1 LNNLETKTETGSNQ
15 PVTAVAATDKPA
27 LKPWLKWGLIA
38 VGIIIVLVAIVLG
51 LSKRGTTDDKT
62 VTLNYWGLW
71 EDATT
76 MDGVISDFEAKNPG
90 IKIKYIR
97 NLRNDYRTRLDGR
110 LKRSGSGEMEGVDI
124 FRFHNTWVPML
135 KEHLDSVP
143 SETVTKVGL
152 ENDFLDV
159 YKKDLKENGQ
169 WLSIPIM
176 YDGLALFYN
185 KDLLEA
191 SKIEV
196 PNNWWA
202 LGEAA
207 KQLTVKDA
215 EGRVLVAGA
224 ALGLANA
231 NVDHWSDI
239 VGLMMK
245 QNQVDM
251 TKNLDT
257 NQTKI
262 EDVLKYYISFAKS
275 EENVWDEA
283 LPNSTNL
290 FAGGKLA
297 FYFAPSWR
305 VFDLQNLNPDLKY
318 GIAPVPQ
325 LAVLG
330 GVTSVS
336 DDTQLTDNHWAS
348 YWTEGV
354 NKLSQHKQEAWKFL
368 EYLSSPEV
376 LEKLYT
382 AQSQIRSF
390 GEIYPRKSMT
400 DKLRENQKV
409 WPFLSVANQA
419 DTWYL
424 SGETGDDGVNSEM
437 QKYFTDA
444 INGIIKS
451 NGVATTEMMTNFKN
465 GIRQVQQKYNLKK

>member
-1 LNNLETKTETGSNQ
+1 MSLDDIKSPLPPRKVRTDIEAETEETPIGLNNLETKTETGSNQ

-110 LKRSGSGEMEGVDI
+110 LKRSGSGEAEEVDI

-135 KEHLDSVP
+135 REDLDLVP

-152 ENDFLDV
+152 ENDFLEV
-159 YKKDLKENGQ
+159 YKKDLKENGR
-169 WLSIPIM
+169 WVSIPIM

-191 SKIEV
+191 AKIEV

-207 KQLTVKDA
+207 KQLTVKSA
-215 EGRVLVAGA
+215 EGKVLVAGA

-239 VGLMMK
+239 V
-245 QNQVDM
+245 
-251 TKNLDT
+251 
-257 NQTKI
+257 
-262 EDVLKYYISFAKS
+262 
-275 EENVWDEA
+275 
-283 LPNSTNL
+283 
-290 FAGGKLA
+290 
-297 FYFAPSWR
+297 
-305 VFDLQNLNPDLKY
+305 
-318 GIAPVPQ
+318 
-325 LAVLG
+325 
-330 GVTSVS
+330 
-336 DDTQLTDNHWAS
+336 
-348 YWTEGV
+348 
-354 NKLSQHKQEAWKFL
+354 
-368 EYLSSPEV
+368 
-376 LEKLYT
+376 
-382 AQSQIRSF
+382 
-390 GEIYPRKSMT
+390 
-400 DKLRENQKV
+400 
-409 WPFLSVANQA
+409 
-419 DTWYL
+419 
-424 SGETGDDGVNSEM
+424 
-437 QKYFTDA
+437 
-444 INGIIKS
+444 
-451 NGVATTEMMTNFKN
+451 
-465 GIRQVQQKYNLKK
+465 